1 MMELQLD
8 PAGDGPFA
16 AVTDG
21 LVKRFGRVA
30 ALDGVDLRV
39 PDGAVYVLVGA
50 NGAGKSTLLG
60 VLQHVVRADAGR
72 VTVLGTDVRR
82 SGAAARARIGYVPE
96 GHDLGPA
103 WLRVGRLL
111 RHRAAFYPSW
121 DHAYAAR
128 LAEALD
134 VRPDRRC
141 GALSKGERRRVQL
154 LLALAH
160 RPALLL
166 LDEPEDGLDHLARD
180 RALRLLT
187 EHLADVPTTV
197 LLSTH
202 RAHDFERL
210 VDHVGVLHEGRL
222 VTQTTREHLRRTLR
236 RYRADVPDGWSA
248 PRELGDL
255 VLRRAALGRQI
266 DWTVAGEEERVRH
279 HLADSGAVVREIAP
293 LSLDEAAVA
302 LLSPRA
308 AS

>member
-8 PAGDGPFA
+8 PVGDGPFA
-16 AVTDG
+16 VATDG

-30 ALDGVDLRV
+30 ALGGVDLRV
-39 PDGAVYVLVGA
+39 PEGAVYVLVGA

-60 VLQHVVRADAGR
+60 VLQHVLRADAGR
-72 VTVLGTDVRR
+72 IDVLGTDVRR

-96 GHDLGPA
+96 GHDLGPS
-103 WLRVGRLL
+103 WLRVERLL
-111 RHRAAFYPSW
+111 RHRAVFYPSW

-128 LAEALD
+128 LAEALE

-141 GALSKGERRRVQL
+141 GTLSKGERRRVQL

-166 LDEPEDGLDHLARD
+166 LDEPEDGLDHVARD
-180 RALRLLT
+180 QALRLLT
-187 EHLADVPTTV
+187 EHLADAPTTV

-222 VTQTTREHLRRTLR
+222 ATQTTRDRLRRTLR

-248 PRELGDL
+248 PPELGDL

-266 DWTVAGEEERVRH
+266 DWTVAGDEARVRH
-279 HLADSGAVVREIAP
+279 HLAGSGAVVREIVP

-308 AS
+308 TS